1 MLLQF
6 NYVHSFNHTCFSFIR
21 MPSSSLFLS
30 VGSIFLSSLF
40 ARVSATTYTLQDS
53 YSGLNFFDGFNFN
66 SNKDLANGYV
76 KWAFLRLSHSGT
88 CY

>member
-1 MLLQF
+1 
-6 NYVHSFNHTCFSFIR
+6 

-30 VGSIFLSSLF
+30 VGSVFLSTLF

-66 SNKDLANGYV
+66 SNKDPTNGYV
-76 KWAFLRLSHSGT
+76 KWAFLRFNHLGT